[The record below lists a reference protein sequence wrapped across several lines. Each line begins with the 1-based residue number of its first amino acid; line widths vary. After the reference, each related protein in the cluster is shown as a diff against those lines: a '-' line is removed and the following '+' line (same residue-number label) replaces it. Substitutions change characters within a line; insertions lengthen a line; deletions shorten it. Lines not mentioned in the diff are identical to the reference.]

1 MAKFEKY
8 SRWCYAELI
17 SGTPRTDGFLS
28 ILSIAV
34 QNCGA
39 ATPHSPLW
47 APVARNGTQRVRDGR
62 RGLLQLPPH
71 LPPQPPHLFLNG
83 LR

>member
-8 SRWCYAELI
+8 SRPDYPELM
-17 SGTPRTDGFLS
+17 SGTPPTDGYFS
-28 ILSIAV
+28 ILPISV

-39 ATPHSPLW
+39 ATPHSPPW